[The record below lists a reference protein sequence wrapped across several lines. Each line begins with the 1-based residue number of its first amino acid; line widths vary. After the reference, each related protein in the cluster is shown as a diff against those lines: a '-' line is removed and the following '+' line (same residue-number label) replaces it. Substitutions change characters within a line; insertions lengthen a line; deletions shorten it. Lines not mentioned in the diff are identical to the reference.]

1 MGRPPKVEEISHQ
14 LDVKTEEV
22 FNALQYS
29 RRHSSLDAPFAEGED
44 SSLINV
50 IEDEQEKDPDN
61 NVMDTSMK
69 EEIASAL
76 STLTKE
82 SVL

>member
-1 MGRPPKVEEISHQ
+1 MKYLMHYNIQEDIV
-14 LDVKTEEV
+14 L
-22 FNALQYS
+22 
-29 RRHSSLDAPFAEGED
+29 LDAPFSDGED

-61 NVMDTSMK
+61 KVMDTSMK

-76 STLTKE
+76 STLQKE
-82 SVL
+82 NVQLLKCILVLIEIDLSLK